1 MIVTTRRG
9 EGNLHAPRA
18 PIGYT
23 GAMRSHP
30 EQQALPATVGQA
42 LAYAAEAL
50 ETSGACFGHGTDNAW
65 DEAVQLVLAVAGLPV
80 DADDSVLPLALDEPE
95 VARLQALLRR
105 RTDERVPLPY
115 LLGRAW
121 FAGLE
126 FHCDERAIIPRSPI
140 AELIL
145 NDFQPWYAGPS
156 PRRVL
161 DLCCGGGCIGLAVAH
176 YFPGATVD
184 LADIDTDAL
193 ELAAENVAALGL
205 ADRVRLIRS
214 DLFSAIP
221 PRRYDLILSN
231 PPYVDAADLAAMPAE
246 YHHEPERALGSGP
259 DGLDLTRRILREAA
273 DFLAD
278 AGLLVVEVGNSASAL
293 EHFFPRV
300 PFTWLEFEQ
309 GGHGVFALTAQEM
322 QEYRASLRGQ
332 AV

>member
-9 EGNLHAPRA
+9 EGNLQAPGT

-30 EQQALPATVGQA
+30 EQQPLPATVGQA

-50 ETSGACFGHGTDNAW
+50 EASGACFGHGTDNAW

-80 DADDSVLPLALDEPE
+80 DADDSVLPLALDEPQL
-95 VARLQALLRR
+95 ARLQVLLRR
-105 RTDERVPLPY
+105 RTVERVPLPY

-145 NDFQPWYAGPS
+145 NDFRPWYAGPS
-156 PRRVL
+156 PRRIL

-176 YFPGATVD
+176 YFPQAAVA
-184 LADIDTDAL
+184 LADIDGGAL
-193 ELAAENVAALGL
+193 ELAGENAADLGL
-205 ADRVRLIRS
+205 SDRVSLFRS

-246 YHHEPERALGSGP
+246 YQHEPERALGSGP
-259 DGLDLTRRILREAA
+259 DGLDLTRRILRDAG

-293 EHFFPRV
+293 EHAFPRV
-300 PFTWLEFEQ
+300 PFTWLEFER